1 MKQSEFKKRRKLL
14 MQRVGKGNIALISS
28 ADVRIRNRDVDYPF
42 RQDSDFYYLTG
53 FNEPDALAVFI
64 PGREQGEYILF
75 CREFDKKKALW
86 EGAHSG
92 LEGATKHYAADDSFP
107 IDDVDEI
114 LSGMLENQNKVFY
127 PMGRDSDLDHS
138 LQAWIKHIRSQSR
151 SGVVAPA
158 EIASIEPILHEMRLF
173 KSSAELDLMRLA
185 ADVTAQA
192 HVKAMQFCKAGRYE
206 YQIEADIV
214 HHFMQSG
221 LRAVAYPSIVAG
233 GKNACVLHYTAN
245 SDKLKNGDLLLIDA
259 GAECDHY
266 AADITRTFP
275 ISGKFT
281 EPQAQLYQLVLD
293 AQLAAIEQ
301 LQPNTPWNAAHDASV
316 EVMTKG
322 LVKLGLLKGS
332 VKKLIKDE
340 KYKQF
345 YMHRIGH
352 WLGMDVHDVGDY
364 KLNQEWRT
372 LQAGMVL
379 TVEPGLYISE
389 NCKTVDVKWRGIG
402 IRIEDDV
409 LITKTGHEILTDGVP
424 KTIVDIE
431 ALMARNQ
438 REIGGESG
446 L

>member
-92 LEGATKHYAADDSFP
+92 LEGATKYYAADDSFP

-151 SGVVAPA
+151 SGVIAPA

-173 KSSAELDLMRLA
+173 KSSAELELMRRA
-185 ADVTAQA
+185 ANVTAQA
-192 HVKAMQFCKAGRYE
+192 HVKAMQLCKAGRYE

-214 HHFMQSG
+214 HHFMQAG

-293 AQLAAIEQ
+293 AQFAAIEQ

-389 NCKTVDVKWRGIG
+389 NCKTVDAKWRGIG

>member
-1 MKQSEFKKRRKLL
+1 MKQSEFKKRRKHL
-14 MQRVGKGNIALISS
+14 MQRIGKGNIALIGS
-28 ADVRIRNRDVDYPF
+28 ASVRTRNRDVDYPF

-75 CREFDKKKALW
+75 CREFDETKALW
-86 EGAHSG
+86 EGAHAG

-107 IDDVDEI
+107 IDDLDEI
-114 LSGMLENQNKVFY
+114 LSGMLENKNKVFY

-138 LQAWIKHIRSQSR
+138 LMEWIKHIRNNSR
-151 SGVVAPA
+151 SGIVAPA
-158 EIASIEPILHEMRLF
+158 ELASIEPILHEMRLF
-173 KSSAELDLMRLA
+173 KSSAELELMRRA
-185 ADVTAQA
+185 AKITAAA
-192 HVKAMQFCKAGRYE
+192 HVKAMQNCRAGLYE

-214 HHFMQSG
+214 HHFMYAG
-221 LRAVAYPSIVAG
+221 LRAVAYPSIVAT
-233 GKNACVLHYTAN
+233 GKNACTLHYTDN
-245 SDKLKNGDLLLIDA
+245 HTKLQNGDLLLIDA

-275 ISGKFT
+275 VSGKFT
-281 EPQAQLYQLVLD
+281 EEQAQLYQIVLD
-293 AQLAAIEQ
+293 AQLAAIAQ
-301 LQPNTPWNAAHDASV
+301 IKPNTPWNLAHDASV
-316 EVMTKG
+316 EVITKG

-332 VKKLIKDE
+332 VKKLIKEE

-364 KLNQEWRT
+364 KINQEWRK

-379 TVEPGLYISE
+379 TVEPGLYIAE
-389 NCKTVDVKWRGIG
+389 NCKTVERKWRGIG

-409 LITKTGHEILTDGVP
+409 LVTKEGCEILTSNAP
-424 KTIVDIE
+424 KTIIDIE
-431 ALMARNQ
+431 ALMEKNSAFK
-438 REIGGESG
+438 S
-446 L
+446 